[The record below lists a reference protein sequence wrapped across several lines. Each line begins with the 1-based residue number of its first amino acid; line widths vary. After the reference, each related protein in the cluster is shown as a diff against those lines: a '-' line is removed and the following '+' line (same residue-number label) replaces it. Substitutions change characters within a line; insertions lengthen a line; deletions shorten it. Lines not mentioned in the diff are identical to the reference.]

1 MKCLLS
7 STYTMTA
14 DVMSRYNV
22 DVDDSDNTTGADIEN
37 VDGQSGH
44 YEFQQDPDS
53 GAIERVWRPYV
64 APVVPDGDPIPAP
77 TREWTFDCIARGV
90 VDGGIRVAGTTERWS
105 TRGTIDTVDYV
116 TLKFPRDVL
125 LTRRDR
131 VTNIRDK
138 RTGRLLWAEE
148 EIGGIATVFE
158 VNGITPVIDPF
169 GVHVQNFAL
178 LQRVE
183 VQVSGQ

>member
-1 MKCLLS
+1 
-7 STYTMTA
+7 MTA
-14 DVMSRYNV
+14 DVLSRYSPTP
-22 DVDDSDNTTGADIEN
+22 DDDPATGAELGN
-37 VDGQSGH
+37 VDGQTGN
-44 YEFQQDPDS
+44 YEFVQDPDS
-53 GAIERVWRPYV
+53 GAIERVWKPYV
-64 APVVPDGDPIPAP
+64 PPVVQDGEPIPPP

-116 TLKFPRDVL
+116 SLKFPPNVL

-148 EIGGIATVFE
+148 EIGGSATVFE
-158 VNGITPVIDPF
+158 VNGVTPVIDPF
-169 GVHVQNFAL
+169 GAHVENFAL
-178 LQRVE
+178 LQRVDI
-183 VQVSGQ
+183 QSG